1 MFPGKAEEEGKKFD
15 RERHNSFQMSRFE
28 TTIYIYNCKVEIVQV
43 LSGEQSVPG
52 RRQEQVNQAF

>member
-1 MFPGKAEEEGKKFD
+1 
-15 RERHNSFQMSRFE
+15 MSRFE

-52 RRQEQVNQAF
+52 RRQEQVNQVF